1 MDQLVQYVAGKTGLS
16 PEQARSAASA
26 VITFL
31 KDKLPAPV
39 AGQLDNVTGSNGDKS
54 GGSGIGNIG
63 DLGSK
68 MGGMFGKL

>member
-1 MDQLVQYVAGKTGLS
+1 MDQLVQYVSGKTGLN

-39 AGQLDNVTGSNGDKS
+39 AGQLENVIGSSDKS
-54 GGSGIGNIG
+54 GGSGTGNFG